1 VLVYTPC
8 WSLVGG
14 VDGWRCVGVLAG
26 PRGTSI
32 VRDIAASTTIQN
44 RTHLSGLSED
54 YDPVKVYV
62 HMCKLLGGRP

>member
-1 VLVYTPC
+1 MDSVLTARYRIVRLPLCGMGVVLVYTPC

-32 VRDIAASTTIQN
+32 VRDM
-44 RTHLSGLSED
+44 RR
-54 YDPVKVYV
+54 
-62 HMCKLLGGRP
+62 KLQFGIEPI